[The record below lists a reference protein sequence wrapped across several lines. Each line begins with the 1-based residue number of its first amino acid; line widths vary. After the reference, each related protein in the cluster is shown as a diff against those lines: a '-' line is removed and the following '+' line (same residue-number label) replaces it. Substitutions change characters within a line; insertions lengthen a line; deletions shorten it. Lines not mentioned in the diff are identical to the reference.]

1 MANGF
6 KGRTVLLTGATGE
19 GALIARVDLA
29 VGLVGHVWRTPMCER
44 ALWCAAG
51 FVGSIVLEQLFREC
65 PGVKKVGAL
74 SVTAAPCHRQSL
86 VFGCGARSG
95 K

>member
-1 MANGF
+1 MANSF

-19 GALIARVDLA
+19 GVSRGGVDLA
-29 VGLVGHVWRTPMCER
+29 VELVGHVWRTPICER

-65 PGVKKVGAL
+65 PGFKKVGAL
-74 SVTAAPCHRQSL
+74 L
-86 VFGCGARSG
+86 
-95 K
+95 